1 MNFDETCHKSNPA
14 KAMSS
19 KAYIVSS
26 STKLGLAIKGCSH
39 LRNIQFDASSKNEIN
54 FENDD
59 ENSKTFKILFLSM
72 LFDTVLNKKRFF
84 RQLAL
89 VVRVVDTLG
98 NEGALVFGIRDNL
111 WTKK

>member
-1 MNFDETCHKSNPA
+1 MQAA
-14 KAMSS
+14 K
-19 KAYIVSS
+19 
-26 STKLGLAIKGCSH
+26 
-39 LRNIQFDASSKNEIN
+39 IN

-59 ENSKTFKILFLSM
+59 EKSKTFKILFLSM

-98 NEGALVFGIRDNL
+98 NEGVLVFGIRDNL